1 MQKLRK
7 VEDSQSSN
15 NCRHRN
21 VSVERGGPQY
31 HTKVLMCE
39 QSNGA
44 AAIIYSDDN
53 TDVLGSMGQ
62 VNNSPKFTS
71 IPAVGIDRDSGLQ
84 LLDIAGTKVTVTSQL
99 VGGYGTMSG
108 TSMA

>member
-1 MQKLRK
+1 
-7 VEDSQSSN
+7 
-15 NCRHRN
+15 
-21 VSVERGGPQY
+21 
-31 HTKVLMCE
+31 MCE
-39 QSNGA
+39 QSNGV

-71 IPAVGIDRDSGLQ
+71 IPAVGIGRNPGLQ
-84 LLDIAGTKVTVTSQL
+84 LLDIEGTEVTVSSRL
-99 VGGYGTMSG
+99 VGGYGVMSG